1 MEDESSSTIV
11 EAKELGELVFLSF
24 HSLNLDLRLVVT
36 IRILDRR
43 QLIAEILVQ
52 LKSESSLRFSDEVGM
67 GV

>member
-1 MEDESSSTIV
+1 MENESTSTIV
-11 EAKELGELVFLSF
+11 EAKKLWELVFLSF
-24 HSLNLDLRLVVT
+24 HSINLDLRLVVT

>member
-1 MEDESSSTIV
+1 MENESTSTIV
-11 EAKELGELVFLSF
+11 EAKKLWELVFLSF
-24 HSLNLDLRLVVT
+24 HSINLDLRLVVT
-36 IRILDRR
+36 IRIFDRR

>member
-1 MEDESSSTIV
+1 MENESTSTIV

-24 HSLNLDLRLVVT
+24 HSINLDLRLIVT